1 MGKIDE
7 TYTVDQ
13 FVKMRTSDEITY
25 YNFSILD
32 YKNSTEY
39 PVTNV
44 IYDYIDE
51 LKEQS
56 IVITLSDIEMLRYK
70 YRPGLLA
77 YDKYGATE
85 LAFIILAL
93 NNMVDED
100 EFDIKNVRLLQPSVL
115 SLLLGRIFSAEST
128 YINSNRTKIKNMR
141 KADADRAVGL

>member
-56 IVITLSDIEMLRYK
+56 IVITLTDVEMLRYK